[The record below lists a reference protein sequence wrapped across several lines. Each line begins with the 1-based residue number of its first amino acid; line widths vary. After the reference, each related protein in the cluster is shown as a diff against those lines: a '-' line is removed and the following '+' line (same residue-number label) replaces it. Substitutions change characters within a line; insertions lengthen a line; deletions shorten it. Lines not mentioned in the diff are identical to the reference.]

1 MKSGIII
8 LAELPSPLRDRVH
21 AVQERYDP
29 RMARGLPPHVTIAG
43 SSGMG
48 PISSRSSEEEL
59 RSALE
64 PITNATPPLVLRFGP
79 PMRFMQTNVVSL
91 PLDPHGPLRALHEA
105 IRASGLRFEP
115 PRFAFTP
122 HCTLSFY
129 PELTPARAQEL
140 LSYRFGEPFT
150 IDRIHVDLTTELM
163 EVSRVMTLSLSGAWP
178 T

>member
-8 LAELPSPLRDRVH
+8 LAELPSPLREQVH

-48 PISSRSSEEEL
+48 PIASSTTAAEL
-59 RSALE
+59 RAALE
-64 PITNATPPLVLRFGP
+64 PITSATPPLSLKFGAP
-79 PMRFMQTNVVSL
+79 TRFMQTNVVSL

-105 IRASGLRFEP
+105 IRKSGLRFEP

-129 PELTPARAQEL
+129 PELTNARAQEL
-140 LSYRFGEPFT
+140 LSYRFSEPFV

-163 EVSRVMTLSLSGAWP
+163 EVSRVMTLSLA